1 MKLSEI
7 KKLIKEE
14 ASKTKST
21 LEPYYG
27 NDLRDED
34 DAYEAIVDFLQKS
47 PEEYIDADAFPKVK
61 NHLLDLYNDG
71 KFKTVDDI
79 KNEIDFLISHQ
90 SILNR
95 IKNSNYISE
104 KVTKSPNSSIKKGD
118 ITMWNGK
125 KYKVGEEDKEI
136 KNFYL
141 LNMDGS
147 YAENP
152 NGSKLMVHKNRLIP
166 YTEEIVK
173 EGPAEDEKARQSAI
187 KAKKDIA
194 AAALKSAQELSKP
207 GAKVA
212 EAKGEEDV
220 EVVDDYE
227 LQSKKDAED
236 FTSIDDMEPK
246 ITVNAKDKIKFKKLD
261 FLYKEKIGIDKQ
273 IKSLVN
279 DYKNKK
285 GTSAEQEIVIALK
298 DMNSRKK
305 ETEKLIY
312 QLENELI

>member
-7 KKLIKEE
+7 KNLIKEE
-14 ASKTKST
+14 VSKTKPKAEYTGTDSW
-21 LEPYYG
+21 
-27 NDLRDED
+27 DRDI
-34 DAYEAIVDFLQKS
+34 Y
-47 PEEYIDADAFPKVK
+47 
-61 NHLLDLYNDG
+61 
-71 KFKTVDDI
+71 KTPD
-79 KNEIDFLISHQ
+79 
-90 SILNR
+90 
-95 IKNSNYISE
+95 
-104 KVTKSPNSSIKKGD
+104 
-118 ITMWNGK
+118 GK
-125 KYKVGEEDKEI
+125 KYVDVEGTLHTRTAQGEPDSPVYNVEKIE
-136 KNFYL
+136 
-141 LNMDGS
+141 
-147 YAENP
+147 
-152 NGSKLMVHKNRLIP
+152 R
-166 YTEEIVK
+166 VK
-173 EGPAEDEKARQSAI
+173 EGPAEDEKARLSAI

-207 GAKVA
+207 GAKVQA

-227 LQSKKDAED
+227 QQSKKDAEE
-236 FTSIDDMEPK
+236 FMSIDDMEPR

-285 GTSAEQEIVIALK
+285 GTSAEQEIVSALK
-298 DMNSRKK
+298 DMNSKKK

>member
-7 KKLIKEE
+7 KNLIKEE
-14 ASKTKST
+14 VSKTKKKATYCGTDSW
-21 LEPYYG
+21 
-27 NDLRDED
+27 DR
-34 DAYEAIVDFLQKS
+34 
-47 PEEYIDADAFPKVK
+47 
-61 NHLLDLYNDG
+61 DLY
-71 KFKTVDDI
+71 KTED
-79 KNEIDFLISHQ
+79 
-90 SILNR
+90 
-95 IKNSNYISE
+95 
-104 KVTKSPNSSIKKGD
+104 
-118 ITMWNGK
+118 GK
-125 KYKVGEEDKEI
+125 KYVDVEGTLHTRTEQGEPDSPVSGVEKVE
-136 KNFYL
+136 
-141 LNMDGS
+141 
-147 YAENP
+147 
-152 NGSKLMVHKNRLIP
+152 R
-166 YTEEIVK
+166 VK
-173 EGPAEDEKARQSAI
+173 EGPAEDEKARLSAI

-207 GAKVA
+207 GAKVQA

-227 LQSKKDAED
+227 QQSKKDAED

-285 GTSAEQEIVIALK
+285 GTSAEQEIVSALK
-298 DMNSRKK
+298 DMNSKKK

>member
-14 ASKTKST
+14 ASKTKKTATYCGTDSW
-21 LEPYYG
+21 
-27 NDLRDED
+27 DR
-34 DAYEAIVDFLQKS
+34 
-47 PEEYIDADAFPKVK
+47 
-61 NHLLDLYNDG
+61 DLY
-71 KFKTVDDI
+71 KTPD
-79 KNEIDFLISHQ
+79 
-90 SILNR
+90 
-95 IKNSNYISE
+95 
-104 KVTKSPNSSIKKGD
+104 
-118 ITMWNGK
+118 GK
-125 KYKVGEEDKEI
+125 KYVDVEGTLHTRTEQGEPDSPVYGVEKVE
-136 KNFYL
+136 
-141 LNMDGS
+141 
-147 YAENP
+147 
-152 NGSKLMVHKNRLIP
+152 R
-166 YTEEIVK
+166 VK
-173 EGPAEDEKARQSAI
+173 EDAAADAAAK
-187 KAKKDIA
+187 KAKQDYLTKQIT
-194 AAALKSAQELSKP
+194 ALTKKKAEAMKNTS
-207 GAKVA
+207 VD

>member
-14 ASKTKST
+14 ASKTKKTATYCGTDSW
-21 LEPYYG
+21 
-27 NDLRDED
+27 DR
-34 DAYEAIVDFLQKS
+34 
-47 PEEYIDADAFPKVK
+47 
-61 NHLLDLYNDG
+61 DLY
-71 KFKTVDDI
+71 KTPD
-79 KNEIDFLISHQ
+79 
-90 SILNR
+90 
-95 IKNSNYISE
+95 
-104 KVTKSPNSSIKKGD
+104 
-118 ITMWNGK
+118 GK
-125 KYKVGEEDKEI
+125 KYVDVEGTLHTRTEQGEPDSPVYGVEKVE
-136 KNFYL
+136 
-141 LNMDGS
+141 
-147 YAENP
+147 
-152 NGSKLMVHKNRLIP
+152 R
-166 YTEEIVK
+166 VK

-207 GAKVA
+207 GAKVQA